1 MRVLIVSAFK
11 DQGGASIAAKRL
23 FKSLKEDVDCQ
34 MLVQDKNVEYL
45 MFSCNEKPLI
55 RFINFITNNL
65 EKLYLRLINKPKH
78 NFSFSFFGSFGIT
91 KMINSFNA
99 DIVNLH
105 WVCNNTLS
113 IRDIKK
119 IKAPVVWTLHDNWP
133 FSNGIHTDFPLKKD
147 TTYHYPELK
156 NDGLWFFYKKR
167 LFDLKKNLYIV
178 GPSKWISSKSELSLI
193 MKDRKHFH
201 IPNPIDT
208 NEFRP
213 LSENNFKNHLNL
225 DEHTKLILF
234 GANNPLTDENK
245 GFSLLAKA
253 LKKMKTSDYK
263 LIVFGVEDEVPDKLK
278 TCLADAILLNKIDD
292 NNFLNQI
299 YDLSDIVVVPSL
311 HENFSNTILE
321 SFSSGKPVVAFGV
334 GGNAELIEHKING
347 YVAIP
352 FDTSDLAKGIDWVL
366 ENQNK
371 IDFKNL
377 TRSKAKNLC
386 SQKVI
391 SKKYIE
397 LFNQI
402 LIEDLNQ

>member
-1 MRVLIVSAFK
+1 
-11 DQGGASIAAKRL
+11 
-23 FKSLKEDVDCQ
+23 
-34 MLVQDKNVEYL
+34 
-45 MFSCNEKPLI
+45 
-55 RFINFITNNL
+55 
-65 EKLYLRLINKPKH
+65 
-78 NFSFSFFGSFGIT
+78 
-91 KMINSFNA
+91 
-99 DIVNLH
+99 
-105 WVCNNTLS
+105 
-113 IRDIKK
+113 
-119 IKAPVVWTLHDNWP
+119 
-133 FSNGIHTDFPLKKD
+133 
-147 TTYHYPELK
+147 
-156 NDGLWFFYKKR
+156 
-167 LFDLKKNLYIV
+167 
-178 GPSKWISSKSELSLI
+178 
-193 MKDRKHFH
+193 
-201 IPNPIDT
+201 
-208 NEFRP
+208 
-213 LSENNFKNHLNL
+213 
-225 DEHTKLILF
+225 
-234 GANNPLTDENK
+234 
-245 GFSLLAKA
+245 
-253 LKKMKTSDYK
+253 MKTSNYK

>member
-213 LSENNFKNHLNL
+213 LSENNFKNHFNL
-225 DEHTKLILF
+225 GEHTKLILF

-253 LKKMKTSDYK
+253 LKKMKTLDYK

-299 YDLSDIVVVPSL
+299 YDLSDIVVVPSF